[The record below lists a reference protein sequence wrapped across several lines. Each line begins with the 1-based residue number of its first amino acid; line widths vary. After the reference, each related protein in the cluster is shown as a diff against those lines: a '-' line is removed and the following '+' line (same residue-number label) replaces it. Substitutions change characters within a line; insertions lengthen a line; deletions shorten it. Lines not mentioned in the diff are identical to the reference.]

1 MHFGGLG
8 GGVGIISWIFG
19 IEKTLGILSV
29 EEIGRALVVVCCR
42 SESSG
47 GLVETVEEHSVD
59 AGFGGL
65 EDWLELL
72 ELRGDGMSE

>member
-1 MHFGGLG
+1 M
-8 GGVGIISWIFG
+8 GIITCSFG
-19 IEKTLGILSV
+19 IEKAAGILPV
-29 EEIGRALVVVCCR
+29 EEIGRAIFVVSGR

-47 GLVETVEEHSVD
+47 GLVETVESRPVD

-72 ELRGDGMSE
+72 ELGGDGMSE

>member
-1 MHFGGLG
+1 MGT
-8 GGVGIISWIFG
+8 ITCTAG
-19 IEKTLGILSV
+19 IEKALGILSV
-29 EEIGRALVVVCCR
+29 EGIGRALFVVCGR

-47 GLVETVEEHSVD
+47 GVAETVEDRSVD

-72 ELRGDGMSE
+72 ELGGDGMSE